1 MTGPAVTRIA
11 DVLDALIG
19 LIETAAPDLQV
30 ADGPVIGETLAEA
43 ICVGFTEGQDRPGY
57 DTTYRRQDGMGR
69 RLVEDWSVRCFL
81 TIASGDSEMR
91 PLRQRAAAIL
101 GAIDAALRAQSNR
114 PDAWDRA
121 LLSGTAD
128 WVPVITPQGG
138 LCNVFFSVEGT
149 SLL

>member
-1 MTGPAVTRIA
+1 MTGPSVTRIA
-11 DVLDALIG
+11 DVVDALID
-19 LIETAAPDLQV
+19 LIGTAAPELQV

-43 ICVGFTEGQDRPGY
+43 ICVGFTESQDSPGY
-57 DTTYRRQDGMGR
+57 DTTYRKADGMGR

-81 TIASGDSEMR
+81 TIASGDVEMR
-91 PLRQRAAAIL
+91 PLRRRAAAIL
-101 GAIDAALRAQSNR
+101 GTIDGALRDQAYR

-138 LCNVFFSVEGT
+138 LCNVFFAVEGT